1 MRKSKL
7 NYTDRLTLHGASYRF
22 LEATSNGYLFVR
34 EDDDQTTIA
43 ITSEQLREHLDTP
56 HADLE
61 RGYFEPGAG
70 RLRIDCPSER
80 LQDLCSKM
88 LPFVHWK
95 LDWVETFLSME
106 QEGEICRTTSVV
118 SSKLEDLRIRIDA
131 LHTKKQSSHPGANRA
146 GALIAHRKP
155 PCVGSLLSWV
165 REYVQAGH
173 NPRALIP
180 KYYNSGNRERRLSV
194 AASEIVAKHVETY
207 ASIQRPTIKEI
218 VIKCR
223 RAFKV
228 ENERRGKAGKSP
240 LPIPSGRTIHRRIKR
255 LDPYVTY
262 ARRYGAEAANR
273 KFALIEGGTK
283 STYPMERVEVDAWN
297 VDLLTLVDS
306 IGATD
311 FLSSS
316 ERERIGTMRL
326 WLYVALDC
334 ATRCVV
340 GMHLCDGESVED
352 AIKALSLVTRDKT
365 KVALVAG
372 AESSWHQGGSIGTVV
387 TDQGSAFLDD
397 RFRSTVLDFRGVI
410 GTPPAGVPRLRGR
423 VERIFRSFGTQLMPK
438 LAGRTFSNPKDRA
451 DYPSEKLA
459 VHTRETLMQVLTIHV
474 VDIYHNSPHRGLKG
488 ETPADC
494 WERLCGK
501 VGSLDFP
508 SAFQRCCVFGTR
520 VSRKVTNRGVR
531 VFNID
536 YACDALR
543 EIYLRAPGSEV
554 EIRVQPDDLGWI
566 VVKVGQ
572 KSVVAHALQTCFD
585 GVSLG
590 QWRLAS
596 RELNL
601 KYGQQAK
608 LKESVVARAL
618 EKIEEIN
625 QAQMDAF
632 DVRYPFLSAA
642 DLAREERQLHVGLSI
657 DPAMVAKLDFPDA
670 GGLIGAE
677 IPMPETKPDLF
688 NPAPPD
694 RSDETNSSDADH
706 PEPKPRNFGLED
718 E

>member
-7 NYTDRLTLHGASYRF
+7 NYTDRLTLNGASYRF

-34 EDDDQTTIA
+34 EDDDETTIA
-43 ITSEQLREHLDTP
+43 LTAEQLREHLETP

-70 RLRIDCPSER
+70 RLRIDCPSDR
-80 LQDLCSKM
+80 LQDLCSRT
-88 LPFVHWK
+88 LSLVLWK

-106 QEGEICRTTSVV
+106 QDGEICRTTSVV
-118 SSKLEDLRIRIDA
+118 SSKLGDLRNRIDT
-131 LHTKKQSSHPGANRA
+131 LHTKKQSSLPGANRA

-165 REYVQAGH
+165 RKYLKAGH

-180 KYYNSGNRERRLSV
+180 EYYNSGNRKRRLSV
-194 AASEIVAKHVETY
+194 AALEIVAKHVETY
-207 ASIQRPTIKEI
+207 ATIQRPTIKEI
-218 VIKCR
+218 VRKCR
-223 RAFKV
+223 RAFKA
-228 ENERRGKAGKSP
+228 ENERRGKDGISP
-240 LPIPSGRTIHRRIKR
+240 LPIPSGRTIHRRIKG

-273 KFALIEGGTK
+273 KFALIEEGTQ
-283 STYPMERVEVDAWN
+283 STYPMERVEIDAWN
-297 VDLLTLVDS
+297 VDLLTLVDA

-340 GMHLCDGESVED
+340 GMHLCDGETVDD
-352 AIKALSLVTRDKT
+352 AIKALYLVTRDKT
-365 KVALVAG
+365 KMAVAAG
-372 AESSWHQGGSIGTVV
+372 AESSWHQGGSFGTVV

-423 VERIFRSFGTQLMPK
+423 VERIFRTFSIMLMPK
-438 LAGRTFSNPKDRA
+438 LSGRTYSNPKDRG
-451 DYPSEKLA
+451 DYPSEQLA
-459 VHTRETLMQVLTIHV
+459 VHTRETLMQILTIHV
-474 VDIYHNSPHRGLKG
+474 VDIYHNSPHRGLNG

-608 LKESVVARAL
+608 LREAVVARAL

-642 DLAREERQLHVGLSI
+642 DLAREERQLHLGLSI
-657 DPAMVAKLDFPDA
+657 DPAKVAKLNFPDA
-670 GGLIGAE
+670 DGLIGVE
-677 IPMPETKPDLF
+677 VPMPDVEPDLF
-688 NPAPPD
+688 NQP
-694 RSDETNSSDADH
+694 RSDWTDEDDHSDGEELH
-706 PEPKPRNFGLED
+706 PKPRNFGLED